1 MHILWIIIIGFVA
14 GIIARFLAPGPNNP
28 AGFIL
33 TTLLGIA
40 GAFVATLIGQT
51 IGWYSPNQGAGLLG
65 AVVGAVVVLFIWH
78 RLVTNRS
85 IPDPGRRWLLA
96 GAGRVLGLTA
106 ARSALQHGMARRAAL
121 DHDSAGGAGAP
132 AMPGG
137 DRYPVYVL
145 ALAHAQH
152 GRSCLLERHFH
163 QRGHDFDPLPEL
175 FGEPLRRGYRLLD
188 GRRIA
193 SHAPPAVLCLPYV
206 AHVRT
211 FIAMV
216 GAFADCAPRRPSE
229 QPIIGPLPHCS
240 KALCAALTRNSQGK
254 LPAERHDL
262 S

>member
-40 GAFVATLIGQT
+40 GAFIATLIGQT
-51 IGWYSPNQGAGLLG
+51 IGWYSPSQGAGILG

-78 RLVTNRS
+78 RLGDEPFDSRS
-85 IPDPGRRWLLA
+85 RPPLALA

-137 DRYPVYVL
+137 DRYPVDVL
-145 ALAHAQH
+145 ALAHAQDS
-152 GRSCLLERHFH
+152 RSRLLERHFH
-163 QRGHDFDPLPEL
+163 
-175 FGEPLRRGYRLLD
+175 
-188 GRRIA
+188 
-193 SHAPPAVLCLPYV
+193 
-206 AHVRT
+206 
-211 FIAMV
+211 
-216 GAFADCAPRRPSE
+216 
-229 QPIIGPLPHCS
+229 
-240 KALCAALTRNSQGK
+240 
-254 LPAERHDL
+254 
-262 S
+262 